1 MAKNGRKKW
10 SVEAKGGYGY
20 VIPCDQYSK
29 EILQTHQ
36 SSVYSL
42 QMNHR
47 ALVSDSCYY
56 DQLFGFPSLSVG
68 LLLADY
74 NHARMQREKTPYA
87 SDAGYMLAAYAAF
100 SRDIFRGNKFSLN
113 YTFENGI
120 GWCSKPY
127 DGFTNEDNEFIGNP
141 LSIYFGFGLY
151 ARYCVAPHWELILGG
166 ELKHFSNGAL
176 DRPNKGIN
184 TSGISVGAK
193 YYIQPVE
200 PVRKVEYKSFFNPY
214 FFIDISAGWDMN
226 SLMGE
231 WQISIDREKAGDE
244 KYRTKDFKVYSGA
257 TIHVA
262 PMYRYSL
269 RYAVGIGLDYSYV
282 PYTGTLQ
289 REDEMYRFLERE
301 YSKHVVSLGLYH
313 EVYYKRL
320 TLNLGLAYYL
330 HRELG
335 KMDELFGKPYNETLG
350 LKYALTRSG
359 NVYVG
364 YYVRAHL
371 FRADHME
378 LNIGFRLKTGK
389 GYKTKTW

>member
-1 MAKNGRKKW
+1 
-10 SVEAKGGYGY
+10 
-20 VIPCDQYSK
+20 
-29 EILQTHQ
+29 
-36 SSVYSL
+36 
-42 QMNHR
+42 MNHR

-214 FFIDISAGWDMN
+214 FFIDISA
-226 SLMGE
+226 
-231 WQISIDREKAGDE
+231 
-244 KYRTKDFKVYSGA
+244 
-257 TIHVA
+257 
-262 PMYRYSL
+262 
-269 RYAVGIGLDYSYV
+269 
-282 PYTGTLQ
+282 
-289 REDEMYRFLERE
+289 
-301 YSKHVVSLGLYH
+301 
-313 EVYYKRL
+313 
-320 TLNLGLAYYL
+320 
-330 HRELG
+330 
-335 KMDELFGKPYNETLG
+335 
-350 LKYALTRSG
+350 
-359 NVYVG
+359 
-364 YYVRAHL
+364 
-371 FRADHME
+371 
-378 LNIGFRLKTGK
+378 
-389 GYKTKTW
+389 